1 MKNGKSLIFMVFIL
15 LTVIGANSIWAKGGK
30 DTKDKNGLR
39 QEDYDA
45 NGWYRKAD
53 GTWIQNPNGAIFEQK
68 PVYTKKVDIPAE
80 AVDIP
85 ADAGISAED
94 VGISASVPVGGYF
107 IAAQET
113 STGANRFNPEI
124 NPGAH
129 GSAAEQANT
138 IDDILHG
145 RNARIVGDNNA
156 KDGADRIVNGVRIQ
170 TKYYKSFQESVDSCF
185 YIDSSGKYQFR
196 YYNNNGKPM
205 QIEVP
210 RDQYIDAI
218 KQMEDRI
225 RDGSVRGVT
234 DPAEA
239 KNIIRRGNIT
249 YRQSVNIGK
258 AGTIDSLIFDA
269 KTGAVTC
276 VFAFGLSSVVDY
288 WAARRTGLK
297 PDEAIK
303 SALVTGLKV
312 GGITFASTVLAG
324 QLSKMGFNPLP
335 VSGNAGNGWRTEKN
349 IPTGPLGQ
357 QSFDKLLRGN
367 LTYAAATVAVLLA
380 VDTVNLFQGRISG
393 PQLFKNLLTNSGAA
407 VGAAAGFAAGAK
419 AGAAAGTA
427 IAPGVG
433 TAVGAAAGSI
443 AGGIAGGAIGG
454 TIIRTAVGAFIED
467 DAVKMVEIIQGQFTF
482 LANSYLV
489 TQAEA
494 EQAADVLK
502 AKLYGGNLLKDM
514 FESGNRTLFA
524 RNLLTPI
531 FEDIASNRPFIALPD
546 ENQISVALNALFTE
560 EVLAEYV
567 LADEVIA
574 EDVFTED
581 VLAEEY

>member
-1 MKNGKSLIFMVFIL
+1 MKNSRCFIFTVFVFLSVISLNSL
-15 LTVIGANSIWAKGGK
+15 WANGGK
-30 DTKDKNGLR
+30 DVLDKNGLR

-68 PVYTKKVDIPAE
+68 PVYTKKADIPAE

-85 ADAGISAED
+85 VEGADISAMDLGIS
-94 VGISASVPVGGYF
+94 GSVPVGGYV
-107 IAAQET
+107 ISAQET

-156 KDGADRIVNGVRIQ
+156 KDGPDRIVNGIKIQ
-170 TKYYKSFQESVDSCF
+170 TKYFQTYNASVDECF

-196 YYNNNGKPM
+196 YFDNNGKPM

-210 RDQYIDAI
+210 WDQYPDAI

-234 DPAEA
+234 DPSEA

-249 YRQSVNIGK
+249 YNQARNIGK
-258 AGTIDSLIFDA
+258 AGTIDSLMYDA
-269 KTGAVTC
+269 KTGVITSS
-276 VFAFGLSSVVDY
+276 FAFGLSAAVDY
-288 WAARRTGLK
+288 WAARRNGLK

-312 GGITFASTVLAG
+312 GGITFASTVLGG

-335 VSGNAGNGWRTEKN
+335 VSGNSNNGLRTGNN
-349 IPTGPLGQ
+349 IPGPLGQ

-367 LTYAAATVAVLLA
+367 LTYAVATVAVLTA

-393 PQLFKNLLTNSGAA
+393 AQLFKNLLTNSGAA
-407 VGAAAGFAAGAK
+407 IGAAAGAAAGAK

-433 TAVGAAAGSI
+433 TAIGTAAGSI

-454 TIIRTAVGAFIED
+454 TVVRTAVGAFIED

-489 TQAEA
+489 NQAEA
-494 EQAADVLK
+494 DQAVNVLK
-502 AKLYGGNLLKDM
+502 TKLYGGNLLKDM

-546 ENQISVALNALFTE
+546 EDEISNALDSLTVALA
-560 EVLAEYV
+560 V
-567 LADEVIA
+567 
-574 EDVFTED
+574 
-581 VLAEEY
+581 AEE